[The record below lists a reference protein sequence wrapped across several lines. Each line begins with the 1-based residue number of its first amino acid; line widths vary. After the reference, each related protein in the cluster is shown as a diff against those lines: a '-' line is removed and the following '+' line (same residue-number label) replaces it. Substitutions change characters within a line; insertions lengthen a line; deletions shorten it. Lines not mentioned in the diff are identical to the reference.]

1 MDPAAIHRRSRD
13 VEKGG
18 CRRWPSNRRKRRETK
33 ERAGWRPTVEGTV
46 GHRKTE
52 QKRASEKKESVGREY
67 REK

>member
-1 MDPAAIHRRSRD
+1 MA
-13 VEKGG
+13 VKQET
-18 CRRWPSNRRKRRETK
+18 RRETR

-67 REK
+67 REKLFLSPLSNFFPRFRHIMHN